1 MHVTQG
7 IFQKIF
13 ALFQDACHEL
23 DLKLAVHC
31 RGNQLNSSEYEG
43 YCSLLRDLST
53 ATNELERLLQEEETI
68 QQVATYYSVVD
79 GTNPSLAKGLLELSS
94 TCHTNVEVLVSK
106 SVSTISFTKHV

>member
-7 IFQKIF
+7 KIF

-43 YCSLLRDLST
+43 YCRDLST